1 MNADIHRLARRQ
13 HGLITRTQALA
24 TGLSS
29 SAVGRLV
36 ESGDW
41 LPVAAGVYAPASSP
55 TSWPRQVLAACLA
68 VDGYASHRTAA
79 ALWGLSGC
87 RRGRIHVVVRHSRSA
102 CSPPATLHQSRV
114 LPPADITTVDRI
126 PVTRPARTLV
136 DLAGCVPRPAL
147 EEAVDDALC
156 RRLLTLDRLERRLH
170 ALRRGRKGT
179 RTLAAVLAT
188 WRDGSEPQEVAEAR
202 LLRRLR
208 HAGLPPPV
216 TLYHVVDRDNGRFV
230 ARLDAAW
237 PEHKVA
243 IELDGFR
250 WHASPRA
257 FERDRARRNHLLHLG
272 WTVYQATPADLTSD
286 ARHLADLVVPHI
298 TSQAVACPA

>member
-1 MNADIHRLARRQ
+1 M
-13 HGLITRTQALA
+13 
-24 TGLSS
+24 
-29 SAVGRLV
+29 
-36 ESGDW
+36 
-41 LPVAAGVYAPASSP
+41 YAPASMP
-55 TSWPRQVLAACLA
+55 TSWRRQALAACLA

-79 ALWGLSGC
+79 ALWNLSGC
-87 RRGRIHVVVRHSRSA
+87 RQGSIHVVVAHSRSN
-102 CSPPATLHQSRV
+102 CSPPATLHQTRI
-114 LPPADITTVDRI
+114 LPPTDITTIDRI

-136 DLAGCVPRPAL
+136 DLASCVPRQVL

-156 RRLLTLDRLERRLH
+156 RRLVTLDRLERRFH
-170 ALRRGRKGT
+170 ALRKGRRGT
-179 RTLAAVLAT
+179 RTLAAVLGT
-188 WRDGSEPQEVAEAR
+188 WRDGSEPQDVAEAR

-208 HAGLPPPV
+208 HAGLPTPE
-216 TLYHVVDRDNGRFV
+216 TQYDVVDHHTGRFV

-272 WTVYQATPADLTSD
+272 WTVYQATPADLIAD
-286 ARHLADLVVPHI
+286 GRRLADLVVPHI
-298 TSQAVACPA
+298 TDAAAQRPA